1 MRITKLLLF
10 GIITLLS
17 ACAST
22 APHDQPSRQAQ
33 LNAKYIGGD
42 LYRTGRYIRHHPEW
56 HRHVPADVKM

>member
-22 APHDQPSRQAQ
+22 AHHNHPSRQAQ
-33 LNAKYIGGD
+33 LNARYIGGD

-56 HRHVPADVKM
+56 NPHTSAWQSH